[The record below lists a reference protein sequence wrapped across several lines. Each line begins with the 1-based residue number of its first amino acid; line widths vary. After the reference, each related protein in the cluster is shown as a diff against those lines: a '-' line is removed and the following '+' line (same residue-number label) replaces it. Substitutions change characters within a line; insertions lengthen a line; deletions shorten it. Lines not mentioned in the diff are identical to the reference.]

1 MKLIIILKINSKN
14 QELIHHIGEKAWWRN
29 LADFR
34 GSYFMIF
41 ALDFTQISQT
51 FIEQNIFVFTKVYCC
66 NNLFIHN
73 LFFFYAH
80 YNHLPRRSA
89 FLVLIQQILLYRH
102 CLFHLSTYQQLI
114 CLNHHWISWIISIYL
129 SLWKFS

>member
-1 MKLIIILKINSKN
+1 
-14 QELIHHIGEKAWWRN
+14 
-29 LADFR
+29 
-34 GSYFMIF
+34 MIF

-114 CLNHHWISWIISIYL
+114 CLNHHWISWIITKIKHL
-129 SLWKFS
+129 FITMKNIINIFSFHFMIKIIVSVNDNLEMLILLM